1 MVRAKASAVS
11 HLGDDPLSRPRALS
25 PARYRSPRSTHE
37 NPRRRRRR
45 RRPRPRP
52 RRRRSRS
59 RRDSSVQPPTPL
71 CTTACDRS
79 RSRPRSRDAYP
90 PTDTVSLPRDVPTSL
105 SLSLPRKIGKC
116 GNRDKRERA
125 LERGNTVLC
134 GATTVPLWKKE
145 TKEGRKGKEERKG
158 RKGKGRK
165 GGRTQ
170 AQPAS

>member
-45 RRPRPRP
+45 RRPRP

-116 GNRDKRERA
+116 GNRDKRER
-125 LERGNTVLC
+125 GNTVLC

-145 TKEGRKGKEERKG
+145 TKEGRKERKG
-158 RKGKGRK
+158 RKEGKKREGKER
-165 GGRTQ
+165 RTH
-170 AQPAS
+170 ASATGELTSTR